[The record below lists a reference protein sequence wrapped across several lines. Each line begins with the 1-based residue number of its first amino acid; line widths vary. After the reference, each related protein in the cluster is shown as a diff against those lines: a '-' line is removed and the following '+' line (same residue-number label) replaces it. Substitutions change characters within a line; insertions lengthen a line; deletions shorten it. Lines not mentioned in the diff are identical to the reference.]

1 MPIGEVLKDD
11 DSFSPEDAAALVRAF
26 VACVAKLGL
35 SDRDDPA
42 TTTVAKMIFQL
53 AKEGERDPEQLC
65 ARAMQ
70 RLSN

>member
-26 VACVAKLGL
+26 VACVTKLEL
-35 SDRDDPA
+35 TDRDDPA
-42 TTTVAKMIFQL
+42 TTTVAKVIFQL

-65 ARAMQ
+65 ARTIKL
-70 RLSN
+70 LSN